1 MNELPKPASLAAD
14 GNQRKVF
21 IKTYGCQMNVYD
33 SQRMGD
39 ALAADG
45 YAATGDI
52 GEADLIILNTCH
64 IREKAAEKVY
74 SALGRIRKLKEERAR
89 GGRETMVAVT
99 GCVAQAEGAEIR
111 ARAPQVDVVAGP
123 QSYHMLGEYLRS
135 ARAGSPVVAT
145 SFEIDDKFASLP
157 PASPRQTRARG
168 VAAFLTVQEGCD
180 KFCSFCVVP
189 YTRGSEASRPVA
201 QILAEARRL
210 ADAGVREITLLGQN
224 VNAWHGKAASGGAL
238 RLGDL
243 LDVLSQV
250 EGIERLRYTTSHP
263 IDMDEGLIAAHR
275 DMPKLMP
282 YLHLP
287 VQSGSDRILKAMN
300 RRHDRDYYFDVI
312 ERVRAARPDIAIS
325 GDFITGFPGET
336 DSDFEATLDLV
347 RRVNYA
353 QSYSFKYSERPGTP
367 GAELPGQLPEEV
379 KVARLET
386 LQALLHSQHLAFNRS
401 LIGREADVLLEKSGR
416 YPSQVIAR
424 SPWLQSVIVDAGI
437 GEIGDIIRV
446 RITDAGPLSLRAEA
460 VGGS

>member
-1 MNELPKPASLAAD
+1 
-14 GNQRKVF
+14 
-21 IKTYGCQMNVYD
+21 
-33 SQRMGD
+33 
-39 ALAADG
+39 
-45 YAATGDI
+45 
-52 GEADLIILNTCH
+52 
-64 IREKAAEKVY
+64 
-74 SALGRIRKLKEERAR
+74 
-89 GGRETMVAVT
+89 
-99 GCVAQAEGAEIR
+99 
-111 ARAPQVDVVAGP
+111 
-123 QSYHMLGEYLRS
+123 
-135 ARAGSPVVAT
+135 
-145 SFEIDDKFASLP
+145 
-157 PASPRQTRARG
+157 
-168 VAAFLTVQEGCD
+168 
-180 KFCSFCVVP
+180 
-189 YTRGSEASRPVA
+189 
-201 QILAEARRL
+201 
-210 ADAGVREITLLGQN
+210 
-224 VNAWHGKAASGGAL
+224 
-238 RLGDL
+238 
-243 LDVLSQV
+243 
-250 EGIERLRYTTSHP
+250 
-263 IDMDEGLIAAHR
+263 MDEGLIAAHR

-336 DSDFEATLDLV
+336 DSDFEATLNLV